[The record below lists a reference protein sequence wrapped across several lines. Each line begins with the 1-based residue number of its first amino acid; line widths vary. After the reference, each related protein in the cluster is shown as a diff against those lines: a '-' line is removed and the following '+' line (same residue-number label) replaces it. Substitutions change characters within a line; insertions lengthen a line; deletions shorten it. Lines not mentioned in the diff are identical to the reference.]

1 MERTKK
7 GGEKML
13 NRVTVLYGEDS
24 YFSIPAEEFHEDGEF
39 LKVYN
44 SSQEM
49 VAMIKTSLVNV
60 AYMSEEKK
68 NG

>member
-1 MERTKK
+1 
-7 GGEKML
+7 ML
-13 NRVTVLYGEDS
+13 NRATVLYGDGAF
-24 YFSIPAEEFHEDGEF
+24 FSASAEEMHEDGEF

-49 VAMIKTSLVNV
+49 IAMIRTSLVNV